1 MNFRKYSPF
10 RENTDP
16 FKLYSLT
23 VSLLK
28 KDSMGVDFPRLLSS
42 FKYTLVIALTLTLR
56 LTWYAPAAEHWLI
69 LKLTSTV
76 TRTYFSFSVCQD
88 IYPASFCSAQKYR
101 CRSSST
107 IQQNCKRTCGACGMK
122 LDFFLLVFCLFKSE
136 RNL

>member
-16 FKLYSLT
+16 FKLHSLT

-56 LTWYAPAAEHWLI
+56 LT
-69 LKLTSTV
+69 
-76 TRTYFSFSVCQD
+76 
-88 IYPASFCSAQKYR
+88 
-101 CRSSST
+101 
-107 IQQNCKRTCGACGMK
+107 
-122 LDFFLLVFCLFKSE
+122 
-136 RNL
+136 